1 MENDPETKALLRF
14 ASLLSTPIVNL
25 IELRRLS
32 WHGVPEIH
40 RACVWKL
47 LLGYTPQAS
56 SRSASVLERK
66 RAEYA
71 NIVAQHYMPRA
82 SSPLPSASLQSS
94 LNSSHGS
101 NRGLDTAMLHQI
113 SIDIPRTDHA
123 LVKANPA
130 VGQAMIRVLYCWA
143 IRRPASGYVQGLNDL
158 LSPFF
163 EVFLHEHL
171 LLNGQNISDGV
182 LIEEKALRQ
191 VEADVFWC
199 FSRLVDTIQDNY
211 TPSQS
216 GITRQIRRLRQICER
231 IDEPLVCHLDAVGVP
246 FVQFAFRWMNCLLL
260 REFKIQ
266 CIIRMWDTY
275 LAEGVET
282 AFSRF
287 HTFVCAAFLV
297 RWSREVK
304 ERGDFGDVVL
314 FLQKPPTLKWSL
326 QDVEMLLSEAYLY
339 QSLFEGKA

>member
-1 MENDPETKALLRF
+1 MESDSDTKALLRF

-32 WHGVPEIH
+32 WHGIPEIH
-40 RACVWKL
+40 RARVWKL

-56 SRSASVLERK
+56 SRTASVLER
-66 RAEYA
+66 RRTEYA
-71 NIVAQHYMPRA
+71 NIVAQHYTPKTV
-82 SSPLPSASLQSS
+82 SSPTASVQSPISNSA
-94 LNSSHGS
+94 HTGS
-101 NRGLDTAMLHQI
+101 RGLDAAMLHQI

-123 LVKANPA
+123 LVRANPA

-158 LSPFF
+158 LSPLF
-163 EVFLHEHL
+163 EVFLHGHFL
-171 LLNGQNISDGV
+171 LDGQGTGGMP
-182 LIEEKALRQ
+182 LIEEDVLRQ
-191 VEADVFWC
+191 VEADAFWC

-216 GITRQIRRLRQICER
+216 GITRQVERLRQICAR

-260 REFKIQ
+260 REFKVP

-275 LAEGVET
+275 LAEGAET

-297 RWSREVK
+297 RWSREVR
-304 ERGDFGDVVL
+304 ERGDFADVVL
-314 FLQKPPTLKWSL
+314 FLQKPPTAAWSL